1 MKRRMVYPDV
11 LRALSCIATVFLS
24 VSLAAGCAG
33 ASGLLTWVAPMFVM
47 LSGMFF
53 LDSNWYIGSRDMAQ
67 RYGLR
72 LLASYVVWATVA
84 MGVNVAT
91 GGVLKGL
98 LGGSGFYLNFLFMMI
113 ILYAF
118 SPILRILTRAAQP
131 RELGYVVIFGILL
144 GCIYPFIQIHL
155 GTTRLG
161 DYAMM
166 GFGYIGVFA
175 AGWFLRTAA
184 LTRKHVRIIYLLGG
198 VCLILSLRG
207 IWMGQSIF
215 STDPALMVLSPDAV
229 LIAIALFLVV
239 KNTLAGTRLPR
250 KALRPVAILAQI
262 SFGIYLIHPILLAI
276 LCYALNAAGIVLP
289 TAVFIPAAA
298 IGLLVVSGIL
308 SLLIRKIPKIGRYL
322 A

>member
-155 GTTRLG
+155 STTRLG

>member
-11 LRALSCIATVFLS
+11 LRAISCVATVFLS
-24 VSLAAGCAG
+24 VSLAAGCSG

-47 LSGMFF
+47 LSGMFL

-72 LLASYVVWATVA
+72 LLVSYVVWAAVA

-91 GGVLKGL
+91 DGVLKGL
-98 LGGSGFYLNFLFMMI
+98 LSGRGFYLNFLFMMI

-131 RELGYVVIFGILL
+131 RELGYVVLFGVLL
-144 GCIYPFIQIHL
+144 GCLYPFIQIQL

-166 GFGYIGVFA
+166 GFGYIGVFT
-175 AGWFLRTAA
+175 AGWFLRTATLA
-184 LTRKHVRIIYLLGG
+184 RKQVRILYLLGG
-198 VCLILSLRG
+198 ICLILSLRG
-207 IWMGQSIF
+207 IWIGQSVF

-229 LIAIALFLVV
+229 LIAMALFLVV

-250 KALRPVAILAQI
+250 KALRPVAALAQL
-262 SFGIYLIHPILLAI
+262 SFGIYLLHPILLAV

-289 TAVFIPAAA
+289 TAIFIPVAA
-298 IGLLVVSGIL
+298 IGLLIVCGVL
-308 SLLIRKIPKIGRYL
+308 SMLIRKIPKIGRYL

>member
-1 MKRRMVYPDV
+1 
-11 LRALSCIATVFLS
+11 
-24 VSLAAGCAG
+24 
-33 ASGLLTWVAPMFVM
+33 
-47 LSGMFF
+47 
-53 LDSNWYIGSRDMAQ
+53 
-67 RYGLR
+67 
-72 LLASYVVWATVA
+72 
-84 MGVNVAT
+84 
-91 GGVLKGL
+91 
-98 LGGSGFYLNFLFMMI
+98 
-113 ILYAF
+113 
-118 SPILRILTRAAQP
+118 
-131 RELGYVVIFGILL
+131 
-144 GCIYPFIQIHL
+144 
-155 GTTRLG
+155 
-161 DYAMM
+161 MM

>member
-11 LRALSCIATVFLS
+11 LRAISCVATVFLS
-24 VSLAAGCAG
+24 VSLAAGCFG

-47 LSGMFF
+47 LSGMFL

-72 LLASYVVWATVA
+72 LLVSYVVWAAVA

-91 GGVLKGL
+91 DGVLKGL
-98 LGGSGFYLNFLFMMI
+98 LSGRGFYLNFLFMMI

-131 RELGYVVIFGILL
+131 RELGYVVLFGVLL
-144 GCIYPFIQIHL
+144 GCLYPFIQIQL

-166 GFGYIGVFA
+166 GFGYIGIFT
-175 AGWFLRTAA
+175 AGWFLRTAT
-184 LTRKHVRIIYLLGG
+184 LTRKQVRILYLLGG
-198 VCLILSLRG
+198 ICLILSLRG
-207 IWMGQSIF
+207 IWIGQSAF

-229 LIAIALFLVV
+229 LIAMALFLVV

-250 KALRPVAILAQI
+250 KALRPVAALAQL
-262 SFGIYLIHPILLAI
+262 SFGIYLLHPILLAV

-289 TAVFIPAAA
+289 TAIFIPVTA
-298 IGLLVVSGIL
+298 IGLLIVSGVL
-308 SLLIRKIPKIGRYL
+308 SMLIRKIPKIGRYL

>member
-11 LRALSCIATVFLS
+11 LRAISCVATVFLS
-24 VSLAAGCAG
+24 VSLAAGCFG

-47 LSGMFF
+47 LSGMFL
-53 LDSNWYIGSRDMAQ
+53 LDSNWYIGSREMAQ

-72 LLASYVVWATVA
+72 LLVSYVVWAAVA

-91 GGVLKGL
+91 DGVLKGL
-98 LGGSGFYLNFLFMMI
+98 LSGRGFYLNFLFMMI

-131 RELGYVVIFGILL
+131 RELGYVVLFGVLL
-144 GCIYPFIQIHL
+144 GCLYPFIQIQL

-166 GFGYIGVFA
+166 GFGYIGVFT
-175 AGWFLRTAA
+175 AGWFLRTAT
-184 LTRKHVRIIYLLGG
+184 LTRKQVRILYLLGG
-198 VCLILSLRG
+198 ICLILSLRG
-207 IWMGQSIF
+207 IWIGQSAF

-229 LIAIALFLVV
+229 LIAMALFLVV
-239 KNTLAGTRLPR
+239 KNTLSGTRLPR
-250 KALRPVAILAQI
+250 KALRPVAALAQL
-262 SFGIYLIHPILLAI
+262 SFGIYLIHPILLAV

-289 TAVFIPAAA
+289 TVIFVPVAA
-298 IGLLVVSGIL
+298 IGLLIVSGVL
-308 SLLIRKIPKIGRYL
+308 SMLIRKIPKIGRYL

>member
-1 MKRRMVYPDV
+1 MVYPDV
-11 LRALSCIATVFLS
+11 LRAISCVATVFLS
-24 VSLAAGCAG
+24 VSLAAGCSG

-72 LLASYVVWATVA
+72 LLVSYVVWAAVA
-84 MGVNVAT
+84 MGVNIAT
-91 GGVLKGL
+91 DGVLKGL
-98 LGGSGFYLNFLFMMI
+98 LSGRGFYLNFLFMMI

-131 RELGYVVIFGILL
+131 RELGYVVLFGVLL
-144 GCIYPFIQIHL
+144 GCLYPFIQIQL

-166 GFGYIGVFA
+166 GFGYIGVFT
-175 AGWFLRTAA
+175 AGWFLRTATP
-184 LTRKHVRIIYLLGG
+184 TRKQVRILYLLGG
-198 VCLILSLRG
+198 ICLILSLRG
-207 IWMGQSIF
+207 IWIGQSVF

-229 LIAIALFLVV
+229 LIAMALFLVV

-250 KALRPVAILAQI
+250 NVLRPVAALAQL
-262 SFGIYLIHPILLAI
+262 SFGIYLLHPILLAV
-276 LCYALNAAGIVLP
+276 LCYALNEAGIVLP
-289 TAVFIPAAA
+289 TAIFIPVAAL
-298 IGLLVVSGIL
+298 GLLVVCGVL
-308 SLLIRKIPKIGRYL
+308 SMLIRKIPKIGQYL

>member
-155 GTTRLG
+155 STTRLG

-184 LTRKHVRIIYLLGG
+184 LTRKHVRTLYLLGG

-207 IWMGQSIF
+207 IWMGQGIF

>member
-67 RYGLR
+67 HYGLR

-155 GTTRLG
+155 STTRLG

-184 LTRKHVRIIYLLGG
+184 LTRKHVRTLYLLGG

-207 IWMGQSIF
+207 IWMGQGIF

-250 KALRPVAILAQI
+250 KALRPVAALAQI

-289 TAVFIPAAA
+289 TVVFIPAAA